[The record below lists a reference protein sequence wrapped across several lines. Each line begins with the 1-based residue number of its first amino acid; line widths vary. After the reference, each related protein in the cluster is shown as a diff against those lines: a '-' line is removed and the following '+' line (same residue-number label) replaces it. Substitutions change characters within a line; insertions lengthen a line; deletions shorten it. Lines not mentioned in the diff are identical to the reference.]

1 MAKKKK
7 MAPLLPVFVLFFFYT
22 TCGFSA
28 SEMPPAVS
36 CCVSLR
42 GLASLKRTL
51 TGCWINGCGIN
62 KGWGTIC
69 GFFFFFLW
77 HPLCMMSFQNRFIE
91 CCLVKLLRHVCI
103 SGQWRCFMAECGVY
117 SSVCM
122 NNAHILFF
130 FTSCSLFIY
139 QLRRPAAL
147 RVYKQPLSHPPLVLV
162 FCEDAESKKQ
172 ALEIQPTFRPD
183 VLCL

>member
-1 MAKKKK
+1 
-7 MAPLLPVFVLFFFYT
+7 
-22 TCGFSA
+22 
-28 SEMPPAVS
+28 
-36 CCVSLR
+36 
-42 GLASLKRTL
+42 
-51 TGCWINGCGIN
+51 
-62 KGWGTIC
+62 
-69 GFFFFFLW
+69 
-77 HPLCMMSFQNRFIE
+77 MMSFQNRFIE

-147 RVYKQPLSHPPLVLV
+147 RVYKQPLSHPPPGTCVLWR
-162 FCEDAESKKQ
+162 CRIKKTSIRNSAHIQ
-172 ALEIQPTFRPD
+172 AWRVVSLKETTEQSHSIPGRPLAPRKTIFD
-183 VLCL
+183 VLLSSFDWFTAHHEQRHPLWWALLKYSPAQRFMHI

>member
-7 MAPLLPVFVLFFFYT
+7 MAPLLPVFVFCFFYT

-51 TGCWINGCGIN
+51 TGRWINGCGIN

-103 SGQWRCFMAECGVY
+103 SGQWRCFMAFIQ
-117 SSVCM
+117 VCVWIT
-122 NNAHILFF
+122 HIFYFF
-130 FTSCSLFIY
+130 LLAVVFLYTSY
-139 QLRRPAAL
+139 GGQQLSEYTSNL
-147 RVYKQPLSHPPLVLV
+147 YLIPPLVLV

>member
-7 MAPLLPVFVLFFFYT
+7 WLRSCLFSFCFFFIPPVV
-22 TCGFSA
+22 FSA

-103 SGQWRCFMAECGVY
+103 SGQWRCFMAFIQ
-117 SSVCM
+117 VCVWIT
-122 NNAHILFF
+122 HIFYFF
-130 FTSCSLFIY
+130 LLAVFFLYTSY
-139 QLRRPAAL
+139 GGQQLSEYTSNL
-147 RVYKQPLSHPPLVLV
+147 YLIPPWY
-162 FCEDAESKKQ
+162 
-172 ALEIQPTFRPD
+172 
-183 VLCL
+183 LCFVKMQNQKNKH